1 MPTIHLVTEVP
12 GPKSRDLARRREAVS
27 ARGAAKLTDVAV
39 ARAHGAA
46 VVDVDGNTLLD
57 FAGGIG
63 ALAVG
68 HTPANVVAALQRQAA
83 ELVHLC
89 AIVGTYEP
97 YVALLERLV
106 AIAPGEFP
114 KKAVLLNSGAEAVET
129 AVKVARAATGRPAVL
144 VFEGA
149 YHGRTN
155 LTLAMTSKYGL
166 FKKGF
171 GPFAPEVYRLPF
183 PDLFRRPPHLSDD
196 EVVAEAIAGVER
208 ALVAQVD
215 PSALAAVVVEPVQ
228 GEGGFVPAPAAFL
241 RALREVCTRHGIVL
255 VADEVQSGM
264 GRTGRLWAV
273 EHAGVVPDL
282 LVTAKSLGAGMPI
295 AAVVGRA
302 DLLDG
307 PHPGGLGGT
316 YSGNPLACVAAL
328 AAIDAITAPGF
339 LERARAVGERLRGHL
354 ERFRARFEAVGDVRG
369 LGPMLAMELVADRAS
384 RRPAPE
390 LVQRTTAEALR
401 RGLIVLRAGLYGN
414 CVRLLPPLDLT
425 DAQVDE
431 GMAVLEEALAAAV
444 AGAPRPAGAPASPT
458 SDGRPV
464 AGVAGGGAR

>member
-1 MPTIHLVTEVP
+1 MPTIRLVTEVP
-12 GPKSRDLARRREAVS
+12 GPRSRAMVARREAAG
-27 ARGAAKLTDVAV
+27 ARGAGRLTDLAV

-46 VVDVDGNTLLD
+46 VEDVDGNTLLD

-63 ALAVG
+63 ALALG
-68 HTPANVVAALQRQAA
+68 HTPGAVVEALRRQAG

-89 AIVGTYEP
+89 AIVGSYEP

-106 AIAPGEFP
+106 AIAPGKGP
-114 KKAVLLNSGAEAVET
+114 KKAVLVNSGAEAVET
-129 AVKVARAATGRPAVL
+129 AVKIARAHTGRPAVV

-155 LTLAMTSKYGL
+155 LTLAMTSRYAV
-166 FKKGF
+166 FKRGF

-183 PDLFRRPPHLSDD
+183 PDLYRRPRGMSADD
-196 EVVAEAIAGVER
+196 VVEQAIAGLER
-208 ALVAQVD
+208 AWVAQVA

-228 GEGGFVPAPAAFL
+228 GEGGFVPAPPAFL
-241 RALREVCTRHGIVL
+241 KALRDACDRHGSLL
-255 VADEVQSGM
+255 VADEVQCGM

-302 DLLDG
+302 EVMDG

-316 YSGNPLACVAAL
+316 YAGNPLACVAAL

-339 LERARAVGERLRGHL
+339 LERARALGTRLREHL
-354 ERFRARFEAVGDVRG
+354 DTLQARHRQVGDVRG
-369 LGPMLAMELVADRAS
+369 LGPMLAMELVHDRAS
-384 RRPAPE
+384 KRPAPE
-390 LVQRTTAEALR
+390 LVQRVTHEALV
-401 RGLIVLRAGLYGN
+401 RGLIVLRSGLYGS
-414 CVRLLPPLDLT
+414 CVRLLPPLDL
-425 DAQVDE
+425 ADE
-431 GMAVLEEALAAAV
+431 DLAESMGVLAAAV
-444 AGAPRPAGAPASPT
+444 DAALGAGAEA
-458 SDGRPV
+458 
-464 AGVAGGGAR
+464 

>member
-1 MPTIHLVTEVP
+1 MPTIRLVTEVP
-12 GPKSRDLARRREAVS
+12 GPRSRAMVARREAAG
-27 ARGAAKLTDVAV
+27 ARGAGRLTDLAV

-46 VVDVDGNTLLD
+46 VEDVDGNTLLD

-63 ALAVG
+63 ALALG
-68 HTPANVVAALQRQAA
+68 HTPGAVVEALRRQAG

-89 AIVGTYEP
+89 AIVGSYEP

-106 AIAPGEFP
+106 AIAPGEGP
-114 KKAVLLNSGAEAVET
+114 KKAVLVNSGAEAVET
-129 AVKVARAATGRPAVL
+129 AVKIARAHTGRPAVL

-155 LTLAMTSKYGL
+155 LTLAMTSRYAV
-166 FKKGF
+166 FKRGF

-183 PDLFRRPPHLSDD
+183 PDLYRRPRGMSADD
-196 EVVAEAIAGVER
+196 VVEQAIAGLER
-208 ALVAQVD
+208 AWVAQVA

-228 GEGGFVPAPAAFL
+228 GEGGFVPAPPAFL
-241 RALREVCTRHGIVL
+241 KALRDACDRHGSLL

-302 DLLDG
+302 EAMDG

-316 YSGNPLACVAAL
+316 YAGNPLACVAAL

-339 LERARAVGERLRGHL
+339 LERARALGTRLREHL
-354 ERFRARFEAVGDVRG
+354 DTLQARHRQVGDVRG
-369 LGPMLAMELVADRAS
+369 LGPMLALELVHDRAS
-384 RRPAPE
+384 KRPAPE
-390 LVQRTTAEALR
+390 LVQRVTHEALV
-401 RGLIVLRAGLYGN
+401 RGLIVLRSGLYGS
-414 CVRLLPPLDLT
+414 CVRLLPPLDLA
-425 DAQVDE
+425 DEDLAE
-431 GMAVLEEALAAAV
+431 GMGVLAAAV
-444 AGAPRPAGAPASPT
+444 DAALGAGAEA
-458 SDGRPV
+458 
-464 AGVAGGGAR
+464 

>member
-1 MPTIHLVTEVP
+1 MPTIRLVTEVP
-12 GPKSRDLARRREAVS
+12 GPKSRALAARRDAAG
-27 ARGAAKLTDVAV
+27 ARGAGRLTDLAV

-46 VVDVDGNTLLD
+46 VEDVDGNVLLD

-68 HTPANVVAALQRQAA
+68 HTPDAVVAALRRQAGD
-83 ELVHLC
+83 LVHLC

-106 AIAPGEFP
+106 AIAPGEGP
-114 KKAVLLNSGAEAVET
+114 KKAVLVNSGAEAVET
-129 AVKVARAATGRPAVL
+129 AVKIARAFTGRPAVL

-155 LTLAMTSKYGL
+155 LTLAMTSRYAA
-166 FKKGF
+166 FKRGF

-183 PDLFRRPPHLSDD
+183 PDLYRRPAGLGEA
-196 EVVAEAIAGVER
+196 EVVAQAIAGFER

-228 GEGGFVPAPAAFL
+228 GEGGFVPAPAPFL
-241 RALREVCTRHGIVL
+241 QALREICTRHGVLL
-255 VADEVQSGM
+255 VADEVQCGM

-282 LVTAKSLGAGMPI
+282 LVTAKALGAGMPI

-302 DLLDG
+302 DAMDG
-307 PHPGGLGGT
+307 PHVGGLGGT
-316 YSGNPLACVAAL
+316 YAGNPLACVAAL

-339 LERARAVGERLRGHL
+339 LERAEAVGTRLREHL
-354 ERFRARFEAVGDVRG
+354 ETLHARHAAVGDVRG
-369 LGPMLAMELVADRAS
+369 VGPMLAIELVHDRADK
-384 RRPAPE
+384 RPAPE
-390 LVQRTTAEALR
+390 LVQRITAEALR
-401 RGLIVLRAGLYGN
+401 RGLIVLRAGLYGS
-414 CVRLLPPLDLT
+414 CVRLLPPLDLG
-425 DAQVDE
+425 DDELDE
-431 GMAVLEEALAAAV
+431 GMAVLAEAVATVLETSGAGAAA
-444 AGAPRPAGAPASPT
+444 
-458 SDGRPV
+458 
-464 AGVAGGGAR
+464 

>member
-1 MPTIHLVTEVP
+1 MPTIELVTEVP
-12 GPKSRDLARRREAVS
+12 GPKSLALVRRREAVS

-39 ARAHGAA
+39 AHAHGAA

-63 ALAVG
+63 VLAVG
-68 HTPANVVAALQRQAA
+68 HTPEGVVAALQRQAA

-106 AIAPGEFP
+106 AIAPGDHP
-114 KKAVLLNSGAEAVET
+114 KKAILLNSGAEAVET
-129 AVKVARAATGRPAVL
+129 AVKIARAATGRPAVL

-171 GPFAPEVYRLPF
+171 GPFAPEVYRVPF
-183 PDLFRRPPHLSDD
+183 PDLYRRPPHLSDD
-196 EVVAEAIAGVER
+196 EVVAEAIAGLER

-228 GEGGFVPAPAAFL
+228 GEGGFVPAPPAFL
-241 RALREVCTRHGIVL
+241 RALRELCTRHGVVL

-302 DLLDG
+302 DLMDG

-328 AAIDAITAPGF
+328 AAIDLVTAPGF
-339 LERARAVGERLRGHL
+339 LERARAVGDRLRGHL
-354 ERFRARFEAVGDVRG
+354 ERFAERFEAVGDVRG
-369 LGPMLAMELVADRAS
+369 LGPMLAFELVADRAS
-384 RRPAPE
+384 KRPAPDV
-390 LVQRTTAEALR
+390 VQRTTAEALR
-401 RGLIVLRAGLYGN
+401 RGLIVLRAGLHGN
-414 CVRLLPPLDLT
+414 CVRLLPPLDLS

-431 GMAVLEEALAAAV
+431 GMAVLEQALAVATGADTGGAA
-444 AGAPRPAGAPASPT
+444 R
-458 SDGRPV
+458 
-464 AGVAGGGAR
+464 AGVAR

>member
-12 GPKSRDLARRREAVS
+12 GPASRAMAARRTAAG
-27 ARGAAKLTDVAV
+27 ARGAAVLTGVGVAH
-39 ARAHGAA
+39 AHGAA
-46 VVDVDGNTLLD
+46 VTDVDGNVLLD

-68 HTPANVVAALQRQAA
+68 HTPEGVVRAVRDQA
-83 ELVHLC
+83 ERLVHMC
-89 AIVGTYEP
+89 SIVGTYEP

-106 AIAPGEFP
+106 AIAPGAGP
-114 KKAVLLNSGAEAVET
+114 HKAVLLNSGAEAVET
-129 AVKVARAATGRPAVL
+129 SVKIARAHTGRQAVM

-166 FKKGF
+166 FKRGF
-171 GPFAPEVYRLPF
+171 GPFAPEVYRVPF
-183 PDLFRRPPHLSDD
+183 PDPYRRPVDADAVSF
-196 EVVAEAIAGVER
+196 EREAIASFER

-215 PSALAAVVVEPVQ
+215 PDAVAAIVVEPVQ
-228 GEGGFVPAPAAFL
+228 GEGGFVPVPAAML
-241 RALREVCTRHGIVL
+241 RRLREVCSDHGIVL
-255 VADEVQSGM
+255 VADEIQSGM

-282 LVTAKSLGAGMPI
+282 VVSAKSLAAGMPV

-302 DLLDG
+302 DIMDA

-339 LERARAVGERLRGHL
+339 LARARDVGERLRAHL
-354 ERFRARFEAVGDVRG
+354 ERLAESTPTIGEVRG
-369 LGPMLAMELVADRAS
+369 LGPMLAVEFVVDRHSRAPDAALVARVA
-384 RRPAPE
+384 
-390 LVQRTTAEALR
+390 AEALA
-401 RGLIVLRAGLYGN
+401 RGLIVIRCGLHSN
-414 CVRLLPPLDLT
+414 CLRLLPPLDLA
-425 DAQVDE
+425 DHEIDE
-431 GMAVLEEALAAAV
+431 GMDVLARAVRAATEGSAV
-444 AGAPRPAGAPASPT
+444 PT
-458 SDGRPV
+458 SR
-464 AGVAGGGAR
+464 

>member
-1 MPTIHLVTEVP
+1 MPTIRLVTEVP
-12 GPKSRDLARRREAVS
+12 GPRSRAMVARREAAG
-27 ARGAAKLTDVAV
+27 ARGAGRLTDLAV

-46 VVDVDGNTLLD
+46 VEDVDGNTLLD

-63 ALAVG
+63 ALALG
-68 HTPANVVAALQRQAA
+68 HTPGAVVEALRRQAG

-89 AIVGTYEP
+89 AIVGSYEP

-106 AIAPGEFP
+106 AIAPGEGP
-114 KKAVLLNSGAEAVET
+114 KKAVLVNSGAEAVET
-129 AVKVARAATGRPAVL
+129 AVKIARAHTGRPAVV

-155 LTLAMTSKYGL
+155 LTLAMTSRYAV
-166 FKKGF
+166 FKRGF

-183 PDLFRRPPHLSDD
+183 PDLYRRPRGMSADD
-196 EVVAEAIAGVER
+196 VVEQAIAGLER
-208 ALVAQVD
+208 AWVAQVA

-228 GEGGFVPAPAAFL
+228 GEGGFVPAPPAFL
-241 RALREVCTRHGIVL
+241 KALRDACDRHGSLL

-302 DLLDG
+302 EVMDG

-316 YSGNPLACVAAL
+316 YAGNPLACVAAL

-339 LERARAVGERLRGHL
+339 LERARALGTRLREHL
-354 ERFRARFEAVGDVRG
+354 DTLQARHRQVGDVRG
-369 LGPMLAMELVADRAS
+369 LGPMLAMELVHDRAS
-384 RRPAPE
+384 KRPAPE
-390 LVQRTTAEALR
+390 LVQRVTHEALV
-401 RGLIVLRAGLYGN
+401 RGLIVLRSGLYGS
-414 CVRLLPPLDLT
+414 CVRLLPPLDLA
-425 DAQVDE
+425 DEDLAE
-431 GMAVLEEALAAAV
+431 GMGVLAAAV
-444 AGAPRPAGAPASPT
+444 DAALGAGAEA
-458 SDGRPV
+458 
-464 AGVAGGGAR
+464 

>member
-1 MPTIHLVTEVP
+1 MPTIRLVTDLP
-12 GPKSRDLARRREAVS
+12 GPRSRALVARRDAAG
-27 ARGAAKLTDVAV
+27 ARGAGRLTDLAV

-46 VVDVDGNTLLD
+46 VEDVDGNTLLD

-68 HTPANVVAALQRQAA
+68 HTPATVVEALRRQAG

-89 AIVGTYEP
+89 AIVGSYEP

-106 AIAPGEFP
+106 EIAPGVGP
-114 KKAVLLNSGAEAVET
+114 KKAVLVNSGAEAVET
-129 AVKVARAATGRPAVL
+129 AVKIARAFTGRPAVL

-155 LTLAMTSKYGL
+155 LTLAMTSRYAA
-166 FKKGF
+166 FKRGF

-183 PDLFRRPPHLSDD
+183 PDTFRRPSGLSDD
-196 EVVAEAIAGVER
+196 DVVEVAIAGFER

-215 PSALAAVVVEPVQ
+215 PAALAAVVIEPVQ
-228 GEGGFVPAPAAFL
+228 GEAGFVPAPAAFL
-241 RALREVCTRHGIVL
+241 RALRDACSRHGIVL
-255 VADEVQSGM
+255 VADEVQCGM

-282 LVTAKSLGAGMPI
+282 LVTAKALGAGMPI

-302 DLLDG
+302 DVMDG
-307 PHPGGLGGT
+307 PHAGGLGGT
-316 YSGNPLACVAAL
+316 YAGNPLACVAAL

-339 LERARAVGERLRGHL
+339 LERARAVGVRLRAHL
-354 ERFRARFEAVGDVRG
+354 DALALLHPQVGEVRG
-369 LGPMLAMELVADRAS
+369 LGPMLAVELVHDREAK
-384 RRPAPE
+384 RPAPE
-390 LVQRTTAEALR
+390 LVGRITGAALA

-414 CVRLLPPLDLT
+414 CVRLLPPLDLD
-425 DAQVDE
+425 DATIDE
-431 GMAVLEEALAAAV
+431 GMAVLAAAF
-444 AGAPRPAGAPASPT
+444 AQATSPAEAA
-458 SDGRPV
+458 
-464 AGVAGGGAR
+464 AA

>member
-1 MPTIHLVTEVP
+1 MPTIELVTEVP
-12 GPKSRDLARRREAVS
+12 GPKSLALARRREMAS
-27 ARGAAKLTDVAV
+27 ARGAAKLTDLGVAH
-39 ARAHGAA
+39 AHGAA

-63 ALAVG
+63 VLAVG
-68 HTPANVVAALQRQAA
+68 HTPADVVAALQRQAA

-106 AIAPGEFP
+106 AIAPGDHP
-114 KKAVLLNSGAEAVET
+114 KKAILLNSGAEAVET
-129 AVKVARAATGRPAVL
+129 AVKIARAATGRPAVL

-171 GPFAPEVYRLPF
+171 GPFAPEVYRVPF
-183 PDLFRRPPHLSDD
+183 PDLYRRPPHLSDD
-196 EVVAEAIAGVER
+196 EVVAEAIAGLER

-228 GEGGFVPAPAAFL
+228 GEGGFVPAPPAFL
-241 RALREVCTRHGIVL
+241 RALRDLCTRHGVVL

-273 EHAGVVPDL
+273 EHSGVVPDL

-302 DLLDG
+302 DVMDG

-328 AAIDAITAPGF
+328 AAIDAVTAPGF
-339 LERARAVGERLRGHL
+339 LERARAVGDRLRAHL
-354 ERFRARFEAVGDVRG
+354 ERFAERFEAVGDVRG
-369 LGPMLAMELVADRAS
+369 LGPMLAFELVADRAS
-384 RRPAPE
+384 KRPAPDV
-390 LVQRTTAEALR
+390 VQRTTAEALK
-401 RGLIVLRAGLYGN
+401 RGLIVLRAGIYGS
-414 CVRLLPPLDLT
+414 CVRLLPPLDLS

-431 GMAVLEEALAAAV
+431 GMAVLELALAVATGAEARVDAA
-444 AGAPRPAGAPASPT
+444 AGL
-458 SDGRPV
+458 
-464 AGVAGGGAR
+464 AR